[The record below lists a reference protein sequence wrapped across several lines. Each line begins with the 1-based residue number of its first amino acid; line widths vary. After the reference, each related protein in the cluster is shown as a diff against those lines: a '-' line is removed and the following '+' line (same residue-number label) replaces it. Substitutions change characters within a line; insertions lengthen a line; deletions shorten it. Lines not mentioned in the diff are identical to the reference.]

1 MSDYDLTPL
10 VVGGAVAVGLLLLGP
25 IVQFVLRR
33 RGRTQFAADL
43 RRMRSP
49 MRLVALA
56 IVARSVD
63 LVFDEEPYTSLS
75 EVAVIAAVAW
85 FVVRFLV
92 VIEGVVFRRL
102 RIDTFDNLRARS
114 RRTQVELIRRIVSAI
129 VIVGAVAVT
138 LITVTPLGDFG
149 PTIVTYAGVI
159 GILAGFALRSP
170 IENLAAG
177 VIVAF
182 SEPIRLD
189 DVVVVEG
196 EWGRIEH
203 IGLVN
208 VVVRIW
214 DDRRLVL
221 PTSRFVDEPFENW
234 TRSSSAVTG
243 VVTAWV
249 DHTADIESLRREVGD
264 LLARNPLWDGR
275 AFNVQVIEL
284 DERAIQVRILVTAA
298 DASDLWN
305 LRCELREALLPH
317 LAGRA
322 DELPVVRLADARER
336 SPELVG

>member
-1 MSDYDLTPL
+1 MTDHDLTPL
-10 VVGGAVAVGLLLLGP
+10 VVGGAVAVGLLMLGP

-43 RRMRSP
+43 RALRAP
-49 MRLVALA
+49 TRLVAAA

-63 LVFDEEPYTSLS
+63 LVVADQPYTALS
-75 EVAVIAAVAW
+75 KVLVITAVAW
-85 FVVRFLV
+85 TVVRALV
-92 VIEGVVFRRL
+92 VVQGVVFRRL
-102 RIDTFDNLRARS
+102 RIDTIDNLRARS
-114 RRTQVELIRRIVSAI
+114 RRTQVELMRRVVSAI
-129 VIVGAVAVT
+129 VIVGAVAVA
-138 LITVTPLGDFG
+138 LLTVTPLGNAG

-234 TRSSSAVTG
+234 TRSTSALTGSVT
-243 VVTAWV
+243 VWL
-249 DHTADIESLRREVGD
+249 DHTADVDQLRREVGEA
-264 LLARNPLWDGR
+264 LARNPLWDGR
-275 AFNVQVIEL
+275 FFGVQVIEL
-284 DERAIQVRILVTAA
+284 GERSIQVRILVTAV
-298 DASDLWN
+298 DASDLWD
-305 LRCELREALLPH
+305 LRCELRESLLPR
-317 LAGRA
+317 LAGRR
-322 DELPVVRLADARER
+322 DELPVMRISADAAQL
-336 SPELVG
+336 SDAVG